1 MEQLIDFTKKPSQK
15 SVDSFKLRSF
25 DVTLLFTNV
34 ALDFKIHVVLKRTYD
49 EYEVNT
55 TIHKQKMRDPL
66 LLCTKIVHIS
76 YNGDIY
82 KQADSV
88 AMGSPLGPLLVGIF
102 MLELEET
109 ILRTLREHMSPWKG
123 YVDDTI
129 TNIKEE
135 STEHV
140 LSKLNGY
147 HNNIP

>member
-1 MEQLIDFTKKPSQK
+1 
-15 SVDSFKLRSF
+15 
-25 DVTLLFTNV
+25 
-34 ALDFKIHVVLKRTYD
+34 
-49 EYEVNT
+49 
-55 TIHKQKMRDPL
+55 MRDLL
-66 LLCTKIVHIS
+66 LLCTKSVHFS
-76 YNGDIY
+76 YNGDIFTQPY
-82 KQADSV
+82 DV
-88 AMGSPLGPLLVGIF
+88 AMGSLLGSVLAAIF
-102 MLELEET
+102 MVELEKT